1 MISTY
6 RNHSECE
13 SSIST
18 RFIFHLFKAWLGI
31 FGIFGG
37 PVLGLF
43 TLGMF
48 IPWASGSAALISAIV
63 SLITVL
69 WIALG
74 GNISRLNNFYH
85 ISQLELDISN
95 CKNTQWNITTKI
107 NAIAEN
113 NSPDPNLWWLHLP
126 IYEISYMW

>member
-1 MISTY
+1 MIFTY
-6 RNHSECE
+6 RNYSNLG
-13 SSIST
+13 SLVIT
-18 RFIFHLFKAWLGI
+18 RFIFRLSKAWLGI

-48 IPWASGSAALISAIV
+48 IPWASGSAALISASV
-63 SLITVL
+63 SLMTVL

-85 ISQLELDISN
+85 IPQLELDISN
-95 CKNTQWNITTKI
+95 CKNTQWNITCKI
-107 NAIAEN
+107 NAESEN
-113 NSPDPNLWWLHLP
+113 KSPDPNHWWLHLP

>member
-1 MISTY
+1 MVLLKFS
-6 RNHSECE
+6 
-13 SSIST
+13 
-18 RFIFHLFKAWLGI
+18 LKAWLGI

-43 TLGMF
+43 TLGLF
-48 IPWASGSAALISAIV
+48 IPWASGKAALISAIT
-63 SLITVL
+63 SLLTVL

-85 ISQLELDISN
+85 IPQLELDVSN
-95 CKNTQWNITTKI
+95 CHKTLWNITTLHTNSSKI
-107 NAIAEN
+107 EEN
-113 NSPDPNLWWLHLP
+113 QPDPTHWWLHLP